1 MLTKEQQAK
10 AVNLAMRFDI
20 EGFQT
25 AYFERFK
32 RLLNKRPKFKGDL
45 LNFYRS
51 LSPMTQ
57 KVYLALTWD
66 CDREFKNLQ
75 QENPVKEFIEWVL
88 AAGLLLGAAIA
99 AWASLALIIIRLGG
113 GVQ

>member
-1 MLTKEQQAK
+1 MLTKEQKAK

-20 EGFQT
+20 EGFET
-25 AYFERFK
+25 AYFKKFK

-75 QENPVKEFIEWVL
+75 QDNLVKEFIGWVL

-99 AWASLALIIIRLGG
+99 AWASLALIIVRFGG
-113 GVQ
+113 GI

>member
-1 MLTKEQQAK
+1 MLTKEQKAK

-20 EGFQT
+20 EGFET
-25 AYFERFK
+25 AYFEKFK

-51 LSPMTQ
+51 LSPMAQ
-57 KVYLALTWD
+57 KVYFALIWD

-75 QENPVKEFIEWVL
+75 QENLVKDFFQWILAAALLL
-88 AAGLLLGAAIA
+88 AAGLV
-99 AWASLALIIIRLGG
+99 AWASLALIIIRFGG

>member
-1 MLTKEQQAK
+1 MLTKEQKAK

-20 EGFQT
+20 EGFET
-25 AYFERFK
+25 AYFEKFK

-66 CDREFKNLQ
+66 CDRDLKNLQ

-99 AWASLALIIIRLGG
+99 AWASLALIIVRFGG

>member
-1 MLTKEQQAK
+1 MLTKEQKAK

-32 RLLNKRPKFKGDL
+32 RLLNKRPRFKGDL

-75 QENPVKEFIEWVL
+75 QDNPVKEFIEWVL
-88 AAGLLLGAAIA
+88 AAGLLLGAVIA
-99 AWASLALIIIRLGG
+99 AWASLALIIIRFGG
-113 GVQ
+113 GI

>member
-1 MLTKEQQAK
+1 MLTKEQKAK

-66 CDREFKNLQ
+66 CDKDLKNLQ

-88 AAGLLLGAAIA
+88 AAGLLLGAAIT
-99 AWASLALIIIRLGG
+99 AWASLALIIVSLGG

>member
-1 MLTKEQQAK
+1 MLTKEQKAK

-32 RLLNKRPKFKGDL
+32 RLLNKRPRFKGDL
-45 LNFYRS
+45 LNFYRN

-57 KVYLALTWD
+57 KAYLALTWD
-66 CDREFKNLQ
+66 CDRDLKNLQ
-75 QENPVKEFIEWVL
+75 QKNPVKEFIEWVL
-88 AAGLLLGAAIA
+88 AAGLLLTAGLV
-99 AWASLALIIIRLGG
+99 AWATLALIIIELGG
-113 GVQ
+113 GAQ

>member
-1 MLTKEQQAK
+1 MLTKEQKAK

-20 EGFQT
+20 EGFET
-25 AYFERFK
+25 AYFEKFK
-32 RLLNKRPKFKGDL
+32 ILLNKRPKFKGDL
-45 LNFYRS
+45 LNFYRF

-66 CDREFKNLQ
+66 CDRELKSLQ

-88 AAGLLLGAAIA
+88 AAALLLGAAIA
-99 AWASLALIIIRLGG
+99 AWASLVLVIIVLGG
-113 GVQ
+113 GAQ

>member
-1 MLTKEQQAK
+1 MLTKEQKAK

-45 LNFYRS
+45 LNFYRN

-66 CDREFKNLQ
+66 RDRELKNLQ
-75 QENPVKEFIEWVL
+75 QDNPVKEFIEWVL
-88 AAGLLLGAAIA
+88 AAGLLLTAGLV
-99 AWASLALIIIRLGG
+99 AWATFALIIIELGG
-113 GVQ
+113 GAQ

>member
-1 MLTKEQQAK
+1 MLTREQKAK
-10 AVNLAMRFDI
+10 AVNLAMRFDV

-45 LNFYRS
+45 LNFYRN

-66 CDREFKNLQ
+66 CDKELKNLQ
-75 QENPVKEFIEWVL
+75 QENLVKEFIGWVL
-88 AAGLLLGAAIA
+88 AAALLLGAGFVG
-99 AWASLALIIIRLGG
+99 WATLALIIIELGG

>member
-1 MLTKEQQAK
+1 MLTKEQKAK
-10 AVNLAMRFDI
+10 AVNLAMRFDV

-66 CDREFKNLQ
+66 CDRGLKNLQ
-75 QENPVKEFIEWVL
+75 QKNPVKEFIEWVL

-99 AWASLALIIIRLGG
+99 AWASLALIIVRLGG
-113 GVQ
+113 GV

>member
-1 MLTKEQQAK
+1 MLTKEQKAK
-10 AVNLAMRFDI
+10 AVNLAMRFDV

-32 RLLNKRPKFKGDL
+32 RLLNKRPRFKGDL

-66 CDREFKNLQ
+66 CDRDLKNLQ

-99 AWASLALIIIRLGG
+99 AWASLALIIVRFGG
-113 GVQ
+113 GI

>member
-1 MLTKEQQAK
+1 MLTKEQKAK
-10 AVNLAMRFDI
+10 AVNLAMRFDV

-66 CDREFKNLQ
+66 CDRELKNLQ
-75 QENPVKEFIEWVL
+75 QENPVKEFIEWFL

-99 AWASLALIIIRLGG
+99 AWASLALIIVRFGG
-113 GVQ
+113 GI

>member
-1 MLTKEQQAK
+1 MLTKEQKAK

-20 EGFQT
+20 EGFET
-25 AYFERFK
+25 KNFEKFK

-75 QENPVKEFIEWVL
+75 QENLVKDFFQWILAAALLL
-88 AAGLLLGAAIA
+88 AAGFV
-99 AWASLALIIIRLGG
+99 AWASLALIIIRFGG

>member
-1 MLTKEQQAK
+1 MLTKEQKAK

-25 AYFERFK
+25 AYFEKFK
-32 RLLNKRPKFKGDL
+32 RLLNKRPKFKGEL

-66 CDREFKNLQ
+66 CDRDLKNLQ
-75 QENPVKEFIEWVL
+75 QDNPVKEFIEWVL

-99 AWASLALIIIRLGG
+99 AWASLALIIIRFGG
-113 GVQ
+113 GI

>member
-1 MLTKEQQAK
+1 MLTKEQKAK

-25 AYFERFK
+25 SNFERFK
-32 RLLNKRPKFKGDL
+32 RLLNKRPKFKGEL

-66 CDREFKNLQ
+66 CDRELKNLQ
-75 QENPVKEFIEWVL
+75 QENPVKDFIEWVL
-88 AAGLLLGAAIA
+88 AWGLILAAGLV
-99 AWASLALIIIRLGG
+99 AWALLALIIVRLGG

>member
-1 MLTKEQQAK
+1 MLTKEQKAK

-20 EGFQT
+20 EGFET
-25 AYFERFK
+25 AYFEKFK
-32 RLLNKRPKFKGDL
+32 RLLNKRPKFKGEL

-75 QENPVKEFIEWVL
+75 QDNPVKEFIEWVFAWGLIL
-88 AAGLLLGAAIA
+88 AAGLV
-99 AWASLALIIIRLGG
+99 AWASLALIIVRFGG

>member
-1 MLTKEQQAK
+1 MLTKEQKAK
-10 AVNLAMRFDI
+10 AVNLAMRFDV

-45 LNFYRS
+45 LNFYRN

-66 CDREFKNLQ
+66 CDRDLKNLQ
-75 QENPVKEFIEWVL
+75 QENLVKDFFQWVLVSGLFL
-88 AAGLLLGAAIA
+88 AAGFV
-99 AWASLALIIIRLGG
+99 AWASLALIIVRLGG
-113 GVQ
+113 GV

>member
-1 MLTKEQQAK
+1 MLTKEQKAK

-20 EGFQT
+20 EGFET
-25 AYFERFK
+25 AYFEKFK

-45 LNFYRS
+45 LNFYRN

-66 CDREFKNLQ
+66 CDRELKNLQ
-75 QENPVKEFIEWVL
+75 QENPVKEFIEWVFAWGLIL
-88 AAGLLLGAAIA
+88 AAGLV
-99 AWASLALIIIRLGG
+99 AWASLALIIVRLGG

>member
-1 MLTKEQQAK
+1 MLTKEQKAK
-10 AVNLAMRFDI
+10 AVNLAMRFDV

-45 LNFYRS
+45 LNFYRN

-57 KVYLALTWD
+57 RVYLALTWD
-66 CDREFKNLQ
+66 RDKELKNLQ
-75 QENPVKEFIEWVL
+75 QKNPVKEFIEWVL
-88 AAGLLLGAAIA
+88 AAGLLLAAGLV
-99 AWASLALIIIRLGG
+99 AWALLVLIIIVLGG
-113 GVQ
+113 GAQ

>member
-1 MLTKEQQAK
+1 MLTKEQKAK

-45 LNFYRS
+45 LNFYRN

-66 CDREFKNLQ
+66 CDKELKNLQ

-88 AAGLLLGAAIA
+88 AAGLLLAAGLV
-99 AWASLALIIIRLGG
+99 AWALLVVIIIGLGG
-113 GVQ
+113 GAQ

>member
-1 MLTKEQQAK
+1 MLTKEQKAK
-10 AVNLAMRFDI
+10 AVNLAMRFDV

-45 LNFYRS
+45 LNFYRN

-57 KVYLALTWD
+57 KIYLALTWD
-66 CDREFKNLQ
+66 CDRELKNLQ
-75 QENPVKEFIEWVL
+75 QDNPVKEFIEWVIV
-88 AAGLLLGAAIA
+88 AGLFLGAAIA
-99 AWASLALIIIRLGG
+99 AWASLVLVIIVLGG
-113 GVQ
+113 GAQ

>member
-1 MLTKEQQAK
+1 MLTKEQKAK

-66 CDREFKNLQ
+66 RDRELKNLQ
-75 QENPVKEFIEWVL
+75 QDNPVKEFIEWVL
-88 AAGLLLGAAIA
+88 AAGLLLTAGLV
-99 AWASLALIIIRLGG
+99 AWATFALIIIGLGG
-113 GVQ
+113 GAQ

>member
-1 MLTKEQQAK
+1 MLTKEQKAK

-32 RLLNKRPKFKGDL
+32 RLLNKRPRFKGDL
-45 LNFYRS
+45 LNFYRN

-66 CDREFKNLQ
+66 CDKELKNLQ
-75 QENPVKEFIEWVL
+75 QENPVKEFIEWVF
-88 AAGLLLGAAIA
+88 AIGLLLTAGLV
-99 AWASLALIIIRLGG
+99 AWATLALIIIELGG

>member
-1 MLTKEQQAK
+1 MLTKEQKAK
-10 AVNLAMRFDI
+10 AVNLTMRFDI
-20 EGFQT
+20 EGFET
-25 AYFERFK
+25 AYFEKFK

-66 CDREFKNLQ
+66 CDRELKNLQ

-99 AWASLALIIIRLGG
+99 AWASLALIIVRFGG
-113 GVQ
+113 GI

>member
-1 MLTKEQQAK
+1 MLNKEQKAK

-32 RLLNKRPKFKGDL
+32 RLLNKRPRFKGDL

-57 KVYLALTWD
+57 RVYLALTWD
-66 CDREFKNLQ
+66 CDRKLKNQ
-75 QENPVKEFIEWVL
+75 QKNPIKEFIEWVF
-88 AAGLLLGAAIA
+88 AIGLLLTAGLV
-99 AWASLALIIIRLGG
+99 AWATLALIIIELGG

>member
-1 MLTKEQQAK
+1 MLTKEQKAK

-32 RLLNKRPKFKGDL
+32 RLLNKRSKFKGDL

-66 CDREFKNLQ
+66 CDRDLKDMQRKN
-75 QENPVKEFIEWVL
+75 PIKEFIEWVFAWGL
-88 AAGLLLGAAIA
+88 ILTAGLV
-99 AWASLALIIIRLGG
+99 AWATLALIIIVLGG
-113 GVQ
+113 GAQ

>member
-1 MLTKEQQAK
+1 MLTKEQKAK
-10 AVNLAMRFDI
+10 AVNLAMRLDI

-66 CDREFKNLQ
+66 YDRDLKDMQRKN
-75 QENPVKEFIEWVL
+75 PIKEFIEWVIV
-88 AAGLLLGAAIA
+88 AGLFLGAAIA
-99 AWASLALIIIRLGG
+99 AWASLVLVIIVLGG
-113 GVQ
+113 GAQ

>member
-1 MLTKEQQAK
+1 MLTKEQKAK

-20 EGFQT
+20 EGFET
-25 AYFERFK
+25 AYFEKFK

-66 CDREFKNLQ
+66 CDRELKNLQ
-75 QENPVKEFIEWVL
+75 QENPVIEFIEWVL
-88 AAGLLLGAAIA
+88 AAGLVLGTAIA
-99 AWASLALIIIRLGG
+99 AWASLALIIVRFGG
-113 GVQ
+113 GI

>member
-1 MLTKEQQAK
+1 MLTKEQKAK

-20 EGFQT
+20 EGFET
-25 AYFERFK
+25 AYFEKFK
-32 RLLNKRPKFKGDL
+32 RLLNKRPKLKGDL
-45 LNFYRS
+45 LNFYRN

-57 KVYLALTWD
+57 MVYLALTWD
-66 CDREFKNLQ
+66 CDRELKNLQ

-99 AWASLALIIIRLGG
+99 AWASLALIIVRLGG
-113 GVQ
+113 GI